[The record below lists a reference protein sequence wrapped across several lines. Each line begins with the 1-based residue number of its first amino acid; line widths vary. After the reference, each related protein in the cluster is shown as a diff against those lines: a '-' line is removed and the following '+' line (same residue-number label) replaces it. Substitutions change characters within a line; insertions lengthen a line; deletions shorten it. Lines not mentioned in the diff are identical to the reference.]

1 MNDGLIIER
10 DSKSKDTIYYLS
22 GCILSIL
29 KKDHFSVEALFE
41 EIHKEFNDSIDFT
54 KFLLSLDFLYLLN
67 KIEVSER
74 GLIRCISKG

>member
-1 MNDGLIIER
+1 M
-10 DSKSKDTIYYLS
+10 
-22 GCILSIL
+22 
-29 KKDHFSVEALFE
+29 
-41 EIHKEFNDSIDFT
+41 DFT